1 MANPTEE
8 VAAGNVNVVLPSILS
23 VIAGKEI
30 VCPDGVAVAV
40 GVRVSVGVLVGV
52 AVEVGVAVGPPM
64 IIDVVTAGAATYVK
78 PPLVPPA

>member
-1 MANPTEE
+1 M
-8 VAAGNVNVVLPSILS
+8 
-23 VIAGKEI
+23 
-30 VCPDGVAVAV
+30 AVAV